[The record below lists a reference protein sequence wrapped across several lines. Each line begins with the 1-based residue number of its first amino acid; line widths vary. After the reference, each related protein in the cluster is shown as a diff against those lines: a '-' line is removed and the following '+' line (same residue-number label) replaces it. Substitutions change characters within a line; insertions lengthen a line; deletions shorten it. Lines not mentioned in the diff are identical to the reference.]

1 MVQMD
6 TLNIT
11 VKKRAQVSTCNM
23 KDLVLVS
30 LQEERKGNEGKVH
43 ERKKNS
49 MLRRK
54 DKRYVYISPSKAEHL
69 FARIP
74 RKIFSKWILCPFF
87 LCSETY
93 TCRWLRNNT
102 TLIGKDTRMTD

>member
-1 MVQMD
+1 MKEKCM
-6 TLNIT
+6 
-11 VKKRAQVSTCNM
+11 KEKRS
-23 KDLVLVS
+23 
-30 LQEERKGNEGKVH
+30 
-43 ERKKNS
+43 S

-54 DKRYVYISPSKAEHL
+54 DKRYVYISPSKAKHL

-74 RKIFSKWILCPFF
+74 RKIFSKWILCPFS
-87 LCSETY
+87 LRSETY